1 MSDTKAVDVR
11 AVLENIAE
19 ETRGAIGWPGC
30 RELAARLD
38 EVHAAIAE
46 LIEADLALDAANRVL
61 TETDPQSEDAETMR
75 SMRAHRDRMVA
86 RRRKALSACGGSQ

>member
-1 MSDTKAVDVR
+1 MSAPYDRYIVPGRPQPVDVL

-46 LIEADLALDAANRVL
+46 LIEAANVLSDKSLQRTKLTASVYTSHVMRLRAAL
-61 TETDPQSEDAETMR
+61 
-75 SMRAHRDRMVA
+75 RAV
-86 RRRKALSACGGSQ
+86 GGAK